1 LKCKPLCKYDSAA
14 GKCVPRITTKPPIQ
28 C

>member
-1 LKCKPLCKYDSAA
+1 LKCKPLCKYNSAI
-14 GKCVPRITTKPPIQ
+14 GKCVPTIKTIPPIQ